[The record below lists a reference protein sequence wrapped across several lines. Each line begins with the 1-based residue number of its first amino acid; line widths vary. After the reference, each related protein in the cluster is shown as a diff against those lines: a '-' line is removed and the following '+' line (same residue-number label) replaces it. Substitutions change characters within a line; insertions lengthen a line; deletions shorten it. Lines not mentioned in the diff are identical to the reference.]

1 MTEFARKSIFLLWA
15 ELSQKPLGCLK
26 SEVFLRADTQHVS
39 AVLGAGDLYAIV
51 NNLQKVNAQLAPQVM
66 PPVYFHGNYH
76 KCEKHNNTI

>member
-26 SEVFLRADTQHVS
+26 SEVLLRADTQHVS

-66 PPVYFHGNYH
+66 PPVYFHGNDNSY
-76 KCEKHNNTI
+76 KEHNNTI